1 MSSSAKKESQYGDS
15 SWLEGRFEKIPQSYM
30 QELTL
35 KYVDFESSPHNWS
48 YYKDLLFFWREP
60 PYAVLSSSFKLNGQN
75 LIKLVPFIHSPS
87 DCHERKGQS
96 EKDEYLTSS
105 GARSPHDPY
114 FVQLCHTLQ
123 TAPKD
128 DILFWVNED
137 VTRWSGLWTPFA
149 LWPNRHT
156 EQMEIVYEF

>member
-48 YYKDLLFFWREP
+48 YYKDLLFFGESHRTQ
-60 PYAVLSSSFKLNGQN
+60 LSSSFKLNGQN

-87 DCHERKGQS
+87 DCHERRQRGKV
-96 EKDEYLTSS
+96 K
-105 GARSPHDPY
+105 RMN
-114 FVQLCHTLQ
+114 
-123 TAPKD
+123 
-128 DILFWVNED
+128 I
-137 VTRWSGLWTPFA
+137 
-149 LWPNRHT
+149 
-156 EQMEIVYEF
+156 